1 MPGPLT
7 HRIKVRIFGCVGY
20 YLIQGICRSNRFSV
34 SGLESI
40 RESVQQGHNIFALWH
55 SRLFYLVY
63 FYCRHVRTPQASILI
78 SLSRDGDYGQALVS
92 RFKQDAVRGSSSRGG
107 AKAAWALASRLAAG
121 KNLALTPDG
130 PRGPAFQVQNGIVR
144 LAQVTGSTIVPV
156 SYDASRKWTL
166 KSWDRFILPKPF
178 GRIHMAIG
186 EPIRVPSHASA
197 EEVKL
202 YCQKLQDALTEL
214 DARCAEKVKD
224 PKA

>member
-20 YLIQGICRSNRFSV
+20 YVVQGICRTNRLTV
-34 SGLESI
+34 SGLECI

-63 FYCRHVRTPQASILI
+63 FYCRHVKTPQTSILI
-78 SLSRDGDYGQALVS
+78 SLSRDGDYGQALVG

-107 AKAAWALASRLAAG
+107 AKAAWALAGRLAAG
-121 KNLALTPDG
+121 NNLALTPDG
-130 PRGPAFQVQNGIVR
+130 PRGPAFQVQEGVVR
-144 LAQVTGSTIVPV
+144 LAQVTHSPIIPV

-166 KSWDRFILPKPF
+166 RSWDRFILPKPF
-178 GRIHMAIG
+178 GRIHMALG
-186 EPIRVPSHASA
+186 EPIQVPADASP
-197 EEVKL
+197 EDVKA
-202 YCQKLQDALTEL
+202 YCQKLQNVLAGL
-214 DARCAEKVKD
+214 DATCAEKVKE

>member
-7 HRIKVRIFGCVGY
+7 HRIKVGIFGCVGY
-20 YLIQGICRSNRFSV
+20 YVIQGICRSNRLTI
-34 SGLESI
+34 SGLEDV
-40 RESVQQGHNIFALWH
+40 RESVQQGHNIFAFWH

-78 SLSRDGDYGQALVS
+78 SLSRDGDYGQALVG

-121 KNLALTPDG
+121 NNLALTPDG
-130 PRGPAFQVQNGIVR
+130 PRGPAFQVQEGVVR
-144 LAQVTGSTIVPV
+144 LAQVTHSPIIPV

-178 GRIHMAIG
+178 GRIHLAIG
-186 EPIRVPSHASA
+186 EPIRVPSHASPQ
-197 EEVKL
+197 EVKAC
-202 YCQKLQDALTEL
+202 CQKLQDALTGL
-214 DARCAEKVKD
+214 DALSAQKVKD
-224 PKA
+224 PNA